1 VSGALYLAWR
11 YLVHNRIKV
20 GILVASVTLIVYLPL
35 GLRVLVAESAAALEA
50 RARATP
56 LLVGAKGSALE
67 LTLNALYFD
76 PEPPAAT
83 TYALVER
90 IASSGLAEPIPLHV
104 RFRARGYPIVGTTLE
119 YLDFRGLQVARGR
132 RMALL
137 GECVVGAALA
147 RERGIGPGD
156 ALVSSPESVFDLAG
170 VYPLRLRVAGVL
182 AAAHTPDDQA
192 VFVDL
197 KTAWIIEGLGH
208 GHQDL
213 ASVAADAAVLSR
225 DGDRIT
231 ANASVVQYNE
241 ITEDNI
247 DSFHFHG
254 DLAAHPVSAVIAV
267 PRDEKS
273 RVLLMGRFAA
283 PDERAQIVAPTA
295 VMTELLATVFTVQ
308 SYVVAAI
315 GIVGLAT
322 LATAVLVFLL
332 SLRLRRREIETLVKI
347 GGARG
352 SIGVVLA
359 SEVVFVLLSA
369 LVLASG
375 LTLATGRLGGAAIRA
390 LLLS

>member
-1 VSGALYLAWR
+1 MSGTLHLAWR
-11 YLVHNRIKV
+11 YLAHHRVKTA
-20 GILVASVTLIVYLPL
+20 ILVASVTLIVYLPV

-76 PEPPAAT
+76 PEPPEPT
-83 TYALVER
+83 VYAQVKR
-90 IASSGLAEPIPLHV
+90 IASSGFAEPIPLHV
-104 RFRARGYPIVGTTLE
+104 RFRARGHPIVGTTLE
-119 YLDFRGLQVARGR
+119 YLDFRGLRVARGR
-132 RMALL
+132 RMAVL
-137 GECVVGAALA
+137 GECVVGASAA
-147 RERGIGPGD
+147 RELGIGPGD
-156 ALVSSPESVFDLAG
+156 AVISSPDSVFDLAG
-170 VYPLRLRVAGVL
+170 VYPLRMRVAGIL
-182 AAAHTPDDQA
+182 APSHTTDDRA

-197 KTAWIIEGLGH
+197 RTAWIIEGLGH

-241 ITEDNI
+241 ITDDNI

-254 DLAAHPVSAVIAV
+254 NLAEHPVSAIVAL

-283 PDERAQIVAPTA
+283 PDETAQILAPSA
-295 VMTELLATVFTVQ
+295 VMTELLDTIFTVQ

-315 GIVGLAT
+315 GTVALAT
-322 LATAVLVFLL
+322 LATTALVFSL
-332 SLRLRRREIETLVKI
+332 SVRLRRREIETLVKI
-347 GGARG
+347 GGSRA
-352 SIGVVLA
+352 SVAVVLA
-359 SEVVFVLLSA
+359 SEVLFVLLTSF
-369 LVLASG
+369 LVAGG
-375 LTLATGRLGGAAIRA
+375 LTLATSRLGGAAIRA
-390 LLLS
+390 FLLS